1 MNEYSE
7 LYIPSLVRGSYF
19 NTIINCGANYNYW
32 VELALQY
39 VPKEILWEYRERIV
53 FIGTGAMDACR
64 VATALRK
71 EREIII
77 LSERIFPKRGA
88 KEDDLKVKYFIFC
101 VLHELAHAIKQ
112 HRSPLLDKLTEEE
125 NDAQEKEAD
134 DTALTWIE
142 AHIKEVNNPYLK
154 AITPDEISQAKA
166 ESQELMK
173 KAYENLN
180 C

>member
-19 NTIINCGANYNYW
+19 NTMINCGTNYNGW
-32 VELALQY
+32 VEIALQY
-39 VPKEILWEYRERIV
+39 VPPEILWEYREKIA

-64 VATALRK
+64 LAAALRK

-88 KEDDLKVKYFIFC
+88 KEDDLKVKYFIFV
-101 VLHELAHAIKQ
+101 VLHELVYAIRQ
-112 HRSPLLDKLTEEE
+112 HQSPLLDKLTKEE
-125 NDAQEKEAD
+125 NDAQEREAD
-134 DTALTWIE
+134 EMALAWIE
-142 AHIKEVNNPYLK
+142 THIRERNNQYLK
-154 AITPDEISQAKA
+154 AITPDEIALAKA
-166 ESQELMK
+166 ESQKLML
-173 KAYENLN
+173 KAYEDIN